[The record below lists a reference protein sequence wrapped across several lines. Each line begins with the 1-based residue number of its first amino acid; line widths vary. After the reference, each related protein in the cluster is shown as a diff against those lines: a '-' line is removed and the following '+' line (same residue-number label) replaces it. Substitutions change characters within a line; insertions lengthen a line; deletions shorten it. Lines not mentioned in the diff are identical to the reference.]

1 MKTLR
6 LRIAA
11 AMAGLLALQ
20 ALLLPASAAAPLQA
34 PPDSVPA
41 HAVDAADVEAFMDG
55 VMTDQLR
62 TAHIAGA
69 VVAVVAG
76 GHVVLLKGYGYSDIA
91 AHRPVDAHTTLFR
104 PGSVSKLFTFTAVM
118 QLVERG
124 KLDLDADV
132 NTYLKAFKI
141 PDTYPEPITL
151 RHLITHTAGFEN
163 RNVELFAP
171 DAAHLLPLADALQR
185 NMPRRVRP
193 PGVYSSYSNYGV
205 ALAGLI
211 VEEVSGQ
218 SFDEYVEEHI
228 FRPLDMV
235 HSTFR
240 EPLPPA
246 LAPQMSTGYVFA
258 GGAFIPLDFEYLHNA
273 APAGSA
279 TMTAEDMA
287 HFMIAHLHGGQY
299 ESARILEENTAYRM
313 HQQLFSN
320 DSRVPGLAY
329 GFNEGSINGQ
339 RSLAHRG
346 DTQWFHSDLHLLIDR
361 DVGLFVSYN
370 SPPPGNQREALIQ
383 AFMDRYFPAQAPA
396 AIVPPV
402 DFAERASRYVGEYQ
416 NMNRPYATFEKFDE
430 FFGGSRR
437 RITLTPQN
445 TLFLDAGYASMQFV
459 ETAPDRF
466 RQVGGQEEMVFRQDG
481 SRTVF
486 FLSSWPSTT
495 VERLSHW
502 TNPQLQEWS
511 LACAMAVFV
520 AFLVSLY
527 RTRDAAKAYPRQ
539 QRWMRGSV
547 GAASILYIVFCST
560 YIPYYLSQHDAISL
574 YGPSMTMR
582 LLLLIPVAAA
592 IVTAAGAALLVV
604 SWVQGRLT
612 VKLKVQYSAGIAA
625 AAFMIWFTQYYNLF
639 GLRG

>member
-1 MKTLR
+1 MR
-6 LRIAA
+6 LRTAA
-11 AMAGLLALQ
+11 AIVGLLALQ
-20 ALLLPASAAAPLQA
+20 APLSRASDAVPLQA
-34 PPDSVPA
+34 PQASA
-41 HAVDAADVEAFMDG
+41 SGSSFDAAGVEAFMDG
-55 VMTDQLR
+55 VMNDQLR

-76 GHVVLLKGYGYSDIA
+76 GHSVLLKGYGYSDIA

-118 QLVERG
+118 QLVEQGR
-124 KLDLDADV
+124 LDLDADV

-163 RNVELFAP
+163 LNVQLFAP
-171 DAAHLLPLADALQR
+171 DAAHLLPLAGALQR
-185 NMPRRVRP
+185 NLPRRVRP

-211 VEEVSGQ
+211 VEEVSGRG
-218 SFDEYVEEHI
+218 FDEYVEEHI
-228 FRPLDMV
+228 FRPLNML

-246 LAPQMSTGYVFA
+246 LASQMSTGYVFA
-258 GGAFIPLDFEYLHNA
+258 GGAFVPLDFEYLHNA

-279 TMTAEDMA
+279 TTTAEDMS
-287 HFMIAHLHGGQY
+287 HFMIAHLHDGQY
-299 ESARILEENTAYRM
+299 GAARILEEDTARRM
-313 HQQLFSN
+313 HRRLFSN
-320 DSRVPGLAY
+320 DSRVPGIAY
-329 GFNEGSINGQ
+329 GFNEGWINGE
-339 RSLAHRG
+339 RVLAHRG

-383 AFMDRYFPAQAPA
+383 AFMDRYFPMQTPA
-396 AIVPPV
+396 AGAPPA
-402 DFAERASRYVGEYQ
+402 DFARRAGRYVGEYQ
-416 NMNRPYATFEKFDE
+416 NMNRPYTTFEKFDE
-430 FFGGSRR
+430 FFAGSRR
-437 RITLTPQN
+437 TISLTPQN

-459 ETAPDRF
+459 EVAPDRF

-495 VERLSHW
+495 VEKRSPW
-502 TNPQLQEWS
+502 TNPRLQTG
-511 LACAMAVFV
+511 LLVCAMASFT
-520 AFLVSLY
+520 AFLLGLC
-527 RTRDAAKAYPRQ
+527 RTRTAAKGYPRR
-539 QRWMRGSV
+539 QRWMRTSI
-547 GAASILYIVFCST
+547 GAASVLYVVFCST
-560 YIPYYLSQHDAISL
+560 YIPYYLSQQGAISL
-574 YGPSMTMR
+574 YGPSLTMR
-582 LLLLIPVAAA
+582 LLLLIPIAAA
-592 IVTAAGAALLVV
+592 ILTAAAAALLVV
-604 SWVQGRLT
+604 LWAEGRLAA
-612 VKLKVQYSAGIAA
+612 KLKLQYAAVTAA
-625 AAFMIWFTQYYNLF
+625 ALFMMWFTQYYNLL